1 MASAARLRSL
11 SRHSSDSL
19 ERISYVGSLS
29 CPPLRRLAELA
40 EQILWERQVAAPPVA
55 VSPSVPVWESRWEPS
70 EEEIPF

>member
-1 MASAARLRSL
+1 MASAARLRSF

-19 ERISYVGSLS
+19 DRIAFVGSVS

-40 EQILWERQVAAPPVA
+40 EQILWERQQSSPPL
-55 VSPSVPVWESRWEPS
+55 WESRWEPS

>member
-1 MASAARLRSL
+1 MASAARIRSI

-19 ERISYVGSLS
+19 DRIAFVGSLA

-40 EQILWERQVAAPPVA
+40 EQILWERQAEAA
-55 VSPSVPVWESRWEPS
+55 PVWESRWEPS